1 MCTQLQE
8 REDHELGS
16 LPQFTDLF
24 MAIASF
30 CYTNNVGKRF
40 PSARWETD
48 LNTWHTHTAE
58 QGNSISKCLSGC
70 SSSSRGGSCCWWPGL
85 APERSKEGLDLG
97 STPGVSSSKE
107 THFHY
112 QLTTVDN
119 IGSSSSGRRH
129 IWWDKELDSEKNI
142 SFFPP
147 WFVCCCSHFPRKKN
161 SLHTI
166 LLQLPISGILM
177 FSCEAISISTYE
189 SDFVLGNYY
198 SGKLFIQIF

>member
-8 REDHELGS
+8 REDHELGR

-58 QGNSISKCLSGC
+58 QGNSISKVLEWLQQFKPK
-70 SSSSRGGSCCWWPGL
+70 GSCCWWPGL
-85 APERSKEGLDLG
+85 APERSKEGLDLAT
-97 STPGVSSSKE
+97 TPGVSSCKE

-129 IWWDKELDSEKNI
+129 IWWDKELDSEKKI
-142 SFFPP
+142 FFPSLICLP
-147 WFVCCCSHFPRKKN
+147 LFSLSKKAELASYHFV
-161 SLHTI
+161 TI
-166 LLQLPISGILM
+166 ANFLM